1 MTNSPPNNALPDG
14 FDPWE
19 HLQGQYITEFNRRVR
34 QYFSDHNDNWQP
46 NVADKRSS
54 MRVACTMLDTDNH
67 AMMALRMSFFFD
79 LLGYSKKD
87 LIVYHGSR
95 ENIDPPVEGH
105 PKVLLYFSQ
114 DMESIPKGYDKVDAE
129 ISFRIM
135 NETQA
140 TFTEAKAKALGVKIK
155 QQFIQNG
162 QGIVFTK
169 GKDIYSYVD
178 KLNGYR
184 MRVYCTTE
192 TDAIDVV
199 RRALECQNFTYN
211 KNNLTKHEPKKTS
224 DPKPGNHLVYGKQRP
239 KKRYRPIANVRF
251 RYATCEVPG
260 MNKEVVLYDTTNK
273 LPAIVFP

>member
-1 MTNSPPNNALPDG
+1 MALPDN
-14 FDPWE
+14 FSSFE
-19 HLQGQYITEFNRRVR
+19 HLQDMIRINHNKIVREYFNDLGGDDWEPEITSTRGQL
-34 QYFSDHNDNWQP
+34 
-46 NVADKRSS
+46 
-54 MRVACTMLDTDNH
+54 RVACTMLDNDTA
-67 AMMALRMSFFFD
+67 AMTLMRQYFFYET
-79 LLGYSKKD
+79 LGYGRSN
-87 LIVYHGSR
+87 LAVIHGST
-95 ENIDPPVEGH
+95 EKFEAPVEGH
-105 PKVLLYFSQ
+105 PKILLYFSQ

-140 TFTEAKAKALGVKIK
+140 TFTEAKARALGVKIK

-162 QGIVFTK
+162 KGIVFTK

-178 KLNGYR
+178 KSNGYR
-184 MRVYCTTE
+184 MRVYSTTE

-199 RRALECQNFTYN
+199 QRALECQNLTYN

-224 DPKPGNHLVYGKQRP
+224 NPKPGKHLVYGKQRP

-260 MNKEVVLYDTTNK
+260 LNKEIVLYDTTNK